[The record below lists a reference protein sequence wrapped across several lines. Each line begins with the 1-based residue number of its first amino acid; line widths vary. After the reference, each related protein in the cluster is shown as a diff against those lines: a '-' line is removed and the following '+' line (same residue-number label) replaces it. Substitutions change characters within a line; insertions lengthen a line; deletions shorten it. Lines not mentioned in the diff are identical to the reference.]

1 MTGAEDFVIG
11 TQVRKSPFFDA
22 TMRWGVQSFT
32 VYNHMYLPRSYG
44 DEVANFWTL
53 VNHAIL
59 CDVGA
64 ERQVEIS
71 GPDAPRFMQ
80 LLTPR
85 NLAKME
91 PGQCKYVLITD
102 EQGGI
107 LNDPILLKLA
117 ADRYWI
123 SLADSDILLWAKG
136 VAVHS
141 GMDVTIVEPDASP
154 LQLQGPKSKAVMR
167 ALFGDT
173 LDDLE
178 YFHFHKMELEGIPL
192 IVSRTGWSKEFG
204 YELFL
209 LDHTM
214 GDALWEAIM
223 AAGRPLGL
231 TPGHTSTI
239 RRIEGALLSYR
250 ADAHLRTNPYEL
262 NLGRLIDLDMDA
274 EFIGKEALRRIA
286 ERGPRRKQ
294 VGLVLDCPPMESA
307 NTDYW
312 DVLGDDG
319 CVGVVT
325 SAIYSP
331 RLEKNIA
338 LALIAVNYTDT
349 GTTLKVAL
357 KDRFVTAKV
366 VKLPFYDPGN
376 EKGD

>member
-1 MTGAEDFVIG
+1 MTRAEDFVIG

-22 TMRWGVQSFT
+22 TMRWGVQSFS

-53 VNHAIL
+53 VNDAIL

-71 GPDAPRFMQ
+71 GPDASHFMQ

-85 NLAKME
+85 NLAQME

-102 EQGGI
+102 EQGGV

-136 VAVHS
+136 VAVHA

-154 LQLQGPKSKAVMR
+154 LQLQGPKSKAVMG
-167 ALFGDT
+167 ALFGDA
-173 LDDLE
+173 LDDLK
-178 YFHFHKMELEGIPL
+178 YFHFREIELDGIPL

-209 LDHTM
+209 LDHTR
-214 GDALWEAIM
+214 GDALWETIM

-231 TPGHTSTI
+231 MPGHTSTI

-250 ADAHLRTNPYEL
+250 ADADLRTNPYEL
-262 NLGRLIDLDMDA
+262 NLGRLVDLDMDA

-286 ERGPRRKQ
+286 EHGPHRKQ
-294 VGLVLDCPPMESA
+294 VGLVLDCPAMESA

-312 DVLGDDG
+312 DVLGDDRR
-319 CVGVVT
+319 VGVVT

-338 LALIAVNYTDT
+338 LALIAVDRTDI
-349 GTTLKVAL
+349 GTTLKVAA
-357 KDRFVTAKV
+357 KDRLVTAKV
-366 VKLPFYDPGN
+366 VELPFYDPGN
-376 EKGD
+376 EKGG